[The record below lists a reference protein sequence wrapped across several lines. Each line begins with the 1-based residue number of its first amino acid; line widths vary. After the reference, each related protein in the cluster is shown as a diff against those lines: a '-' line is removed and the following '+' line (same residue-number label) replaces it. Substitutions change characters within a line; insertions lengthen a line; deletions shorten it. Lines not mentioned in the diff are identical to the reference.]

1 MEDFEEFTFEIPAY
15 TPETMPFDRLL
26 EYLQQIAIIIG
37 DPANV
42 HLVDV
47 KKGSTAPAFLVHK
60 QAAPAIRTS
69 VAEVGYGRG
78 TKEQA
83 RAYNR
88 VRRMLRRDSR
98 DAGRPALLRSPQAV
112 ILEIPVAPEETGVLS
127 GVRQAT
133 SVEGALIRI
142 GGAGDYA
149 TMQMQDLQGNLLT
162 GLTASRNLA
171 KDMAKLI
178 YEPIRVSGIG
188 LWNRTYDGEW
198 QLDRMQVQS
207 YEPLED
213 ELLTDVIERLRSLNV
228 AWPHD
233 AHERLRAE
241 RGDAA

>member
-26 EYLQQIAIIIG
+26 EYLQQIAVIIG
-37 DPANV
+37 DSSNV

-47 KKGSTAPAFLVHK
+47 KEGSTAPAFLVHK
-60 QAAPAIRTS
+60 KAAPVIRAS

-78 TKEQA
+78 TKDQA

-88 VRRMLRRDSR
+88 VRRMLRRDTR

-112 ILEIPVAPEETGVLS
+112 ILEIPVAPEES
-127 GVRQAT
+127 GALHGIRQAT

-142 GGAGDYA
+142 GGAGDHA

-162 GLTASRNLA
+162 GLTASRSLA

-178 YEPIRVSGIG
+178 YEPLRVNGVG
-188 LWNRTYDGEW
+188 LWNRTYEGEW

-207 YEPLED
+207 YEPLEE
-213 ELLTDVIERLRSLNV
+213 ELLTDVIQKLRSLGV
-228 AWPHD
+228 VWPD
-233 AHERLRAE
+233 DVDERLRAE